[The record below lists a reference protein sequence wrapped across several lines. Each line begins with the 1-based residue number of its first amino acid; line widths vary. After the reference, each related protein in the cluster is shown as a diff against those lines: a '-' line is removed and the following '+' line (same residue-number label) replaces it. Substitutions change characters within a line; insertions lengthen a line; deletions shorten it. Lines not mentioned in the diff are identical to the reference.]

1 MRRYRKTWAAWA
13 IFGIITLSITVQM
26 VISLRVKAP
35 YANLFVPINT
45 ALDGMIVAVFAFLGV
60 LILTRQPRNV
70 IGWLLILPGLL
81 GAIPNE
87 NYIRSFSSAPQ
98 QPPVLLILAL
108 WFTYWNWLL
117 VVLPVLFIPAL
128 FPTGQPLSLRWRWLI
143 VAGVALAAY
152 FFLLASLLSRF
163 SGGNIDPP
171 MELSIANPI
180 GFLPDTTV
188 ETLIGPFIV
197 GLILVTILSFTS
209 IIIRY
214 RGAGLVER
222 QQIKWLLYAC
232 ALFAA
237 VYITRL
243 MITDLQGL
251 MNEIRKTLSNL
262 TYLALPT
269 AIAIAILRYRLW
281 DIDVII
287 RRTLIYGALTLTL
300 ALVYFGSVVLLQS
313 LFTAISGQSSTLA
326 LVISTLGIAA
336 LFTPLRRRI
345 QRDIDRRFYRKKYD
359 AEQTL
364 AAFAATAR
372 DQVELENLAEALLA
386 VVQETMQPEH
396 VSLWLKKGK
405 NGGPG

>member
-1 MRRYRKTWAAWA
+1 MKSNHVKWIIWAAWA
-13 IFGIITLSITVQM
+13 IFGIIALSITVQM
-26 VISLRVKAP
+26 VISLRAKAP
-35 YANLFVPINT
+35 YPNLFVPINT

-87 NYIRSFSSAPQ
+87 SYIRSFSSAPQ

-143 VAGVALAAY
+143 IAGVALAAY
-152 FFLLASLLSRF
+152 FFLLASLQSRF

-171 MELSIANPI
+171 VEWSIANPI

-209 IIIRY
+209 IFIRY

-237 VYITRL
+237 VYIARL

-251 MNEIRKTLSNL
+251 MNDIRKTLSNL
-262 TYLALPT
+262 TYLALPA

-281 DIDVII
+281 DIDIII

-300 ALVYFGSVVLLQS
+300 ALVYFSSVLILQT
-313 LFTAISGQSSTLA
+313 LFTSVSGQSSTIA

-336 LFTPLRRRI
+336 LFNPLRRRI

-359 AEQTL
+359 AEKTL
-364 AAFAATAR
+364 LAFTQTAR
-372 DQVELENLAEALLA
+372 DEVELEPLAEALLSA
-386 VVQETMQPEH
+386 VQETMQPEH
-396 VSLWLKKGK
+396 VSLWLKEVKK
-405 NGGPG
+405 

>member
-1 MRRYRKTWAAWA
+1 
-13 IFGIITLSITVQM
+13 
-26 VISLRVKAP
+26 
-35 YANLFVPINT
+35 
-45 ALDGMIVAVFAFLGV
+45 
-60 LILTRQPRNV
+60 
-70 IGWLLILPGLL
+70 LPGLL

-87 NYIRSFSSAPQ
+87 NYIRSFSSAPP

-128 FPTGQPLSLRWRWLI
+128 FPTGRPLSLRWRWLI

-152 FFLLASLLSRF
+152 FFLLASLQSRF
-163 SGGNIDPP
+163 SGANIDPP
-171 MELSIANPI
+171 MEWSIANPI

-197 GLILVTILSFTS
+197 GLILVTILSFAS
-209 IIIRY
+209 IFIRY

-232 ALFAA
+232 ALFATA
-237 VYITRL
+237 YIARL
-243 MITDLQGL
+243 MITDLYGL
-251 MNEIRKTLSNL
+251 MNDIRKTLSNL
-262 TYLALPT
+262 TYLALPA

-287 RRTLIYGALTLTL
+287 RRTLVYGALTATL
-300 ALVYFGSVVLLQS
+300 ALVYFGSVVLLQQ
-313 LFTAISGQSSTLA
+313 LLGA
-326 LVISTLGIAA
+326 LVGQADSPLAIVVSTLGMAA

-345 QRDIDRRFYRKKYD
+345 QSDIDRRFYRSRYD

-364 AAFAATAR
+364 AAFSAR
-372 DQVELENLAEALLA
+372 LRDEVDIDSLSQHLVA
-386 VVQETMQPEH
+386 VVQETMQPENI
-396 VSLWLKKGK
+396 SLWLKQQLKDR
-405 NGGPG
+405 